1 MDNYSTTAD
10 QGRELSWDDE
20 IQQESSWILLPD
32 GDYKFTV
39 EKFNRARHNGSEK
52 VPPCPKAIVSFR
64 VFDGKGNS
72 TLITENLFLHTSM
85 EWKLSEFFASI
96 GMKQKGEKARMNWNE
111 VYGKSGVCHVK
122 IHNYKKKDNSD
133 GQKNQI
139 NKLYPTYDQPQI
151 FALVQTADTAPQQ
164 SYAQTYTSQTQPS
177 QASVQGGWKP
187 GSF

>member
-1 MDNYSTTAD
+1 MDNYNTTAD

-39 EKFNRARHNGSEK
+39 EKIDRARHNGSAK
-52 VPPCPKAIVSFR
+52 VPPCPKAIVSLR

-72 TLITENLFLHTSM
+72 VLITENLFLHTSM

-111 VYGKSGVCHVK
+111 VYGKSGVCHVE
-122 IHNYKKKDNSD
+122 IHNYKKPNDKE
-133 GQKNQI
+133 GEKTGRKNQI

-151 FALVQTADTAPQQ
+151 TTA
-164 SYAQTYTSQTQPS
+164 SQPTQNS
-177 QASVQGGWKP
+177 WKP
-187 GSF
+187 GNF